1 MSIPI
6 LDEDQDG
13 KPGMATRR
21 LVDVGSVAI
30 STAVPAG
37 SLGMP
42 SRRAELLVFR
52 RSPHE
57 LFAVDRS
64 TGTRIESSLWS
75 SVHQLGGGL
84 EKPNLDPRA

>member
-6 LDEDQDG
+6 LDEDPEG
-13 KPGMATRR
+13 ELGRATRR
-21 LVDVGSVAI
+21 LLMWGSDA
-30 STAVPAG
+30 TLTGVPALWRCLAG
-37 SLGMP
+37 C
-42 SRRAELLVFR
+42 AQLLVCR
-52 RSPHE
+52 RSPHD

-84 EKPNLDPRA
+84 ERPNLDPRA